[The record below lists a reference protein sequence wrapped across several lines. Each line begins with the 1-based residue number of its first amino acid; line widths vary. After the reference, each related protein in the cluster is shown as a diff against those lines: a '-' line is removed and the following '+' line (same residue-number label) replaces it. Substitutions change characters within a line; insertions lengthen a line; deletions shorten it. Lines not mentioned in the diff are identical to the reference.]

1 MVMKVV
7 VLMVAVGLAG
17 CASSSEKSRGV
28 PAPSER
34 DPNVATEKDWRGQVV
49 SQPEELFAGRFAG
62 VQVFR
67 LPDGIAVRI
76 RGSNSLSADQEPL
89 YVIDGQTIQAGP
101 GGALMGV
108 NPADIES
115 IEVLKD
121 IGATAQYGVRGANGV
136 ILIRTKQGR

>member
-1 MVMKVV
+1 MVSKVV
-7 VLMVAVGLAG
+7 VLIALVGAAG
-17 CASSSEKSRGV
+17 CVSSPEKSRGL
-28 PAPSER
+28 PAAHDR

-49 SQPEELFAGRFAG
+49 SRPEELFEGRFAG

-67 LPDGIAVRI
+67 LPDGLAVRI
-76 RGSNSLSADQEPL
+76 RGSNSLAADQEPL

-101 GGALMGV
+101 GGALVGL

-115 IEVLKD
+115 IEVLKN